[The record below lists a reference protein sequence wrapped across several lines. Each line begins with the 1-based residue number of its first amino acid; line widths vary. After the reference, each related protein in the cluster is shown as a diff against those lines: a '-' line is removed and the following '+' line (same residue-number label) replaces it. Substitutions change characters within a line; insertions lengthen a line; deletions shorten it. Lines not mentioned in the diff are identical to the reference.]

1 MDEFSILINA
11 VQLRTKQI
19 PFSNKMNVI
28 GSQLYAVN
36 SLNLLRKKKSSLS
49 SGKRVYRNNKTAGHL
64 ERFKQ
69 QRVHK
74 QTPVKLN
81 RGVNFKRILGYAIN
95 KLRGAI
101 DFTYL

>member
-1 MDEFSILINA
+1 
-11 VQLRTKQI
+11 
-19 PFSNKMNVI
+19 MNVI

-69 QRVHK
+69 QSVHK
-74 QTPVKLN
+74 QTPVKFN
-81 RGVNFKRILGYAIN
+81 RGVNFKESWCMIN
-95 KLRGAI
+95 KPGGAI